1 MSVSADK
8 PFEMAHSNAHGWL
21 IVIVAI
27 LMQTVISGI
36 AISSF
41 SFWIPSWMEE
51 YGVGRAHIMTT
62 LTGALLVSAL
72 VGPFGGY
79 LMDRWSVRGVACSGL
94 LIFSAGAVLM
104 GYAHAFW
111 QIQLLYAIAFG
122 LGLGLAGTPAAQT
135 MTAKAFEQKQGAA
148 LSLVV
153 VGLMLGGVVM
163 PKIIASLL
171 ASYDW
176 RTVARC
182 ISVAGIILIPII
194 GSVVRIQT
202 RNVPGRAVLPAS
214 AEWTIRSILSAPQF
228 WILLIVFLPE
238 YGAMMGY
245 IANVAQFSAG
255 WGLSA
260 SEAASCLSLT
270 GLAAICVTPIVG
282 RLADR
287 FDPRYVLL
295 AGYLLAA
302 GGFLAAVGGTSGAAK
317 IVAACLLIGTGTAF
331 FYPMQGILVASQF
344 GARSFGRALGL
355 LNFFLLI
362 GAAAGPAG
370 GALRDT
376 FGNYN
381 LFFAL
386 SALLPVLCSA
396 ALFLRT
402 KPAVQSLR

>member
-1 MSVSADK
+1 MSISADNTVEVARGN
-8 PFEMAHSNAHGWL
+8 FHGWL

-27 LMQTVISGI
+27 LMQTVVSGV

-41 SFWIPSWMEE
+41 SFWIPAWMDA

-94 LIFSAGAVLM
+94 LIFSIGATLL
-104 GYAHAFW
+104 GFAHAFW
-111 QIQLLYAIAFG
+111 QIQLLYAISFG

-135 MTAKAFEQKQGAA
+135 MTAKAFEQGRGAA

-163 PKIIASLL
+163 PKVIASLL
-171 ASYDW
+171 SSYDW
-176 RTVARC
+176 RTVAWC
-182 ISVAGIILIPII
+182 ISVGGVALIPIV
-194 GSVVRIQT
+194 GGVVRIHS
-202 RNVPGRAVLPAS
+202 RAAPSRIAATPAS
-214 AEWTIRSILSAPQF
+214 AEWTIRSILSTPRF
-228 WILLIVFLPE
+228 WVLLIVFLPE

-260 SEAASCLSLT
+260 SEAASYLSLT
-270 GLAAICVTPIVG
+270 GIAAICVTPFVG

-295 AGYLLAA
+295 AGYLLA
-302 GGFLAAVGGTSGAAK
+302 GSGFLLAIGALGVVQ
-317 IVAACLLIGTGTAF
+317 IVAACLLIGAGTAF
-331 FYPMQGILVASQF
+331 FYPMQGILVARQF

-362 GAAAGPAG
+362 GAAAGPGG
-370 GALRDT
+370 GALRDK
-376 FGNYN
+376 FGNYSY
-381 LFFAL
+381 FFVLCAL
-386 SALLPVLCSA
+386 VPVLCSA

-402 KPAVQSLR
+402 KSVRPPR

>member
-1 MSVSADK
+1 MSISADNTV
-8 PFEMAHSNAHGWL
+8 EIARSNFHGWL
-21 IVIVAI
+21 IVTVAI
-27 LMQTVISGI
+27 LMQTVVSGVV
-36 AISSF
+36 ISSF
-41 SFWIPSWMEE
+41 SFWIPAWMEA
-51 YGVGRAHIMTT
+51 YGVGRAHVMAT

-72 VGPFGGY
+72 VGPIGGY

-94 LIFSAGAVLM
+94 LIFSVGATLIAS
-104 GYAHAFW
+104 AHTFW
-111 QIQLLYAIAFG
+111 QIQLLYAITLG

-135 MTAKAFEQKQGAA
+135 MTAKAFQQRQGTA

-153 VGLMLGGVVM
+153 IGALLGGVVI

-182 ISVAGIILIPII
+182 ISIGGVVLIPIV
-194 GSVVRIQT
+194 GGVVRI
-202 RNVPGRAVLPAS
+202 RARAAPSRIAVTPAS
-214 AEWTIRSILSAPQF
+214 AEWTIRSILSTSRF
-228 WILLIVFLPE
+228 WILLVVFLPE

-260 SEAASCLSLT
+260 SKAASYLSLT
-270 GLAAICVTPIVG
+270 GMAAICATLFVG
-282 RLADR
+282 RLAER

-295 AGYLLAA
+295 AGYLLAG
-302 GGFLAAVGGTSGAAK
+302 GGFLSAIGATTVVQ
-317 IVAACLLIGTGTAF
+317 IVAACLLIGAGTAF
-331 FYPMQGILVASQF
+331 FYPMQGILVARQF

-355 LNFFLLI
+355 LNFFLLV
-362 GAAAGPAG
+362 GAAAGPGG
-370 GALRDT
+370 GALRDK

-381 LFFAL
+381 YFFMLCAL
-386 SALLPVLCSA
+386 VPVLCSA

-402 KPAVQSLR
+402 DASQPPR